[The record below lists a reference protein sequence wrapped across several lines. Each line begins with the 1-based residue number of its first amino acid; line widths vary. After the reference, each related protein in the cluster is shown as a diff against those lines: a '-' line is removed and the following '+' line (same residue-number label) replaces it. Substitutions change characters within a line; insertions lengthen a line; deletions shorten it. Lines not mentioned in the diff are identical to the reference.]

1 MNRPNDGE
9 PAAQVN
15 LLEYQQLKAEQIDRI
30 SRRDNL
36 LYATL
41 AAYGAAG
48 WAALT
53 GHVVAWLAMPVA
65 AVVLGWTYLAND
77 VMVTAI
83 GHYVR
88 TGLGP
93 RLAQVAHQ
101 EVFGWE
107 HDHPTD
113 HRRRSRKTLQLTVD
127 LIAFTIAPLGAL
139 VAYWATGPREV
150 PLIAVSVLEAGAVLV
165 LAAQIYAYAARDGL
179 GND

>member
-1 MNRPNDGE
+1 MNSRDDGQTGV
-9 PAAQVN
+9 QVD
-15 LLEYQQLKAEQIDRI
+15 LLEYQQLKAEQLDRI

-53 GHVVAWLAMPVA
+53 GHVVAWLAAPVA

-83 GHYVR
+83 GRYVR

-93 RLAQVAHQ
+93 RLAEFASQ

-107 HDHPTD
+107 HEHPAD
-113 HRRRSRKTLQLTVD
+113 RRRRSRKTLQLAVD
-127 LIAFTIAPLGAL
+127 LLAYVATPLGAL
-139 VAYWATGPREV
+139 VAYWSTGPRFV
-150 PLIAVSVLEAGAVLV
+150 PLAAVSVLEAAAVVV
-165 LAAQIYAYAARDGL
+165 LAAQISTYAARGPL
-179 GND
+179 GDR